1 MTMELALKPA
11 AARGLAAWH
20 AVVTSLDADALGD
33 LLRAD
38 VVFRSPMAHKPYH
51 GALAASLVLGTVMQV
66 FTSFTY
72 HRQFASEDGCS
83 VALEFSAVVN
93 GRELEGVDLIRFD
106 DEGRIAEFEVMVRP
120 MSGLQALGEEMGRR
134 VGATLP
140 AFKAQG
146 S

>member
-1 MTMELALKPA
+1 
-11 AARGLAAWH
+11 
-20 AVVTSLDADALGD
+20 LGD

>member
-1 MTMELALKPA
+1 MTTPEMPMSSELALRPA

-51 GALAASLVLGTVMQV
+51 GALTASLVLGTVMQV

-83 VALEFSAVVN
+83 VASEFSAVVN
-93 GRELEGVDLIRFD
+93 GRELEGVDLIRF
-106 DEGRIAEFEVMVRP
+106 
-120 MSGLQALGEEMGRR
+120 
-134 VGATLP
+134 
-140 AFKAQG
+140 
-146 S
+146 